1 MTPIYVVS
9 AKQIIDHNG
18 NYCGDTQPWLTISA
32 FTCRSHAEMEITKL
46 KEWEYEKEK
55 HIFDI
60 DEIMLY

>member
-9 AKQIIDHNG
+9 AKQIIDTNG
-18 NYCGDTQPWLTISA
+18 NYCGDTQPWITISA
-32 FTCRSHAEMEITKL
+32 FHDRDKAEKEIIKL
-46 KEWEYEKEK
+46 KSWEYEKEK